1 MKKILIFGSGGL
13 VGSSVKLV
21 FESDKDNYEVIS
33 PLRNQVDLFS
43 AKETS
48 DYINELNP
56 DWIINCAAKVG
67 GILANNT
74 YRTEFL
80 IENLKINL
88 NILEGCIGN
97 NNINIIN
104 LGSSCIYPLNA
115 ENPIKDLVS

>member
-48 DYINELNP
+48 DYIE
-56 DWIINCAAKVG
+56 
-67 GILANNT
+67 NT
-74 YRTEFL
+74 IRQ
-80 IENLKINL
+80 
-88 NILEGCIGN
+88 
-97 NNINIIN
+97 
-104 LGSSCIYPLNA
+104 
-115 ENPIKDLVS
+115 

>member
-74 YRTEFL
+74 YRTGFN
-80 IENLKINL
+80 ENLKLI
-88 NILEGCIGN
+88 
-97 NNINIIN
+97 
-104 LGSSCIYPLNA
+104 
-115 ENPIKDLVS
+115 